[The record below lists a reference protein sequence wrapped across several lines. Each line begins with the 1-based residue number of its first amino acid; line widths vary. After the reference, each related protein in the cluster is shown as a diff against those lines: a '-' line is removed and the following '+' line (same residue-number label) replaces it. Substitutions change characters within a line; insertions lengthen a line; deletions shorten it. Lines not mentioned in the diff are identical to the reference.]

1 MRRSK
6 GLSLQRDKA
15 LDEELPSRKRHALV
29 LLSGGF
35 DSVAAL
41 HWAAEN
47 YDEMRAVSFDYG
59 QVNRDAELYAAQWV
73 AERRH
78 IQWDRLVLADA
89 VKGLGS
95 LRSPTPGLDAHGVS
109 RANLAARNPLLL
121 SVAAGHA
128 HRLFPP
134 DYAGRLARIDL
145 IIGAT
150 LDDAV
155 FPDCREEF
163 FESFTQVL
171 ALGCAGVAD
180 LQVRAPWVQKR
191 KKEVLLWCQVR
202 PQALEDVRLF
212 SVSCYAGTRCGTCD
226 PCALRARA
234 FAECNIEDG
243 NAGQPMM
250 IGGDPARARA

>member
-1 MRRSK
+1 MRRTK
-6 GLSLQRDKA
+6 GL
-15 LDEELPSRKRHALV
+15 DERPELPPRKTHALV

-41 HWAAEN
+41 HWAMEN
-47 YDEMRAVSFDYG
+47 YDEMQAVSFDYG
-59 QVNRDAELYAAQWV
+59 QANRDAELYAAQWV

-78 IQWDRLVLADA
+78 IPWTRLVLADA

-95 LRSPTPGLDAHGVS
+95 LRPPQPGLVAPGVS

-128 HRLFPP
+128 CRVFHP

-145 IIGAT
+145 VIGAT
-150 LDDAV
+150 LDDAAG
-155 FPDCREEF
+155 FPDCRAEF
-163 FESFTQVL
+163 MDAFTMVL
-171 ALGCAGVAD
+171 ATGCAGVAD
-180 LQVRAPWVQKR
+180 LQVRAPWVQKL

-202 PQALEDVRLF
+202 PPAFEDVRLF
-212 SVSCYAGTRCGTCD
+212 SVSCYSGTRCGSCD
-226 PCALRARA
+226 PCTLRARA
-234 FAECNIEDG
+234 FEECGIEDG
-243 NAGQPMM
+243 KAGQPVM